1 MGKGLTLTTLYDLIF
16 FFVFDHRATHNL
28 FMLVNRH
35 LKQNTVI
42 EVTEKQ
48 LEKVKFVTTWFTTF
62 PVNITAASVYSK
74 IQI

>member
-48 LEKVKFVTTWFTTF
+48 LEKV
-62 PVNITAASVYSK
+62 ISS
-74 IQI
+74 

>member
-1 MGKGLTLTTLYDLIF
+1 
-16 FFVFDHRATHNL
+16 
-28 FMLVNRH
+28 MLVNKH

-62 PVNITAASVYSK
+62 PVNITALQFIPKYRF
-74 IQI
+74 

>member
-1 MGKGLTLTTLYDLIF
+1 
-16 FFVFDHRATHNL
+16 
-28 FMLVNRH
+28 MLVNRH

-62 PVNITAASVYSK
+62 PVNITALQFIPKYRFEPKCSNEVQAKCSLS
-74 IQI
+74 